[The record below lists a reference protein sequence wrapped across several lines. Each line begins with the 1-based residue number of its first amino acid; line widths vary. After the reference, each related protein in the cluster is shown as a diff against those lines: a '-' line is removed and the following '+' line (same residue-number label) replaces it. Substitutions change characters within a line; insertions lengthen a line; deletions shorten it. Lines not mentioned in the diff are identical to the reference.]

1 MSQIKMP
8 ISPGQ
13 RSFAVAQPR
22 KISQW
27 EALFRVTI
35 AAALLASMGMA
46 WWTLTRKLVPL
57 QQQSQALNAT
67 FSRLSA
73 EVDALEIKWPTTRVE
88 PIRTQFKELRAQ
100 LFANEEAMEEWFDRL
115 MQASGPLSL
124 NLQVEFGKPSVQVTN
139 EVQVLVVPAS
149 VSVEVRPTPGGTES
163 PYQRLLH
170 FGQQLSAEG
179 KRADLAEL
187 SVFGGTNSITRA
199 LLVFN
204 LWAGDDTLEN
214 KSASAR

>member
-1 MSQIKMP
+1 MSQIKTP
-8 ISPGQ
+8 LSPGQ
-13 RSFAVAQPR
+13 RSVAVAQPR

-27 EALFRVTI
+27 EAIFRVTI

-46 WWTLTRKLVPL
+46 WWTLTHKLVPL
-57 QQQSQALNAT
+57 QQQSQALNAN
-67 FSRLSA
+67 FSHLSA
-73 EVDALEIKWPTTRVE
+73 EVDALEIKWPNERVE
-88 PIRTQFKELRAQ
+88 PIRRQFKELRAQ
-100 LFANEEAMEEWFDRL
+100 LFANEDAMEEWFDRL

-139 EVQVLVVPAS
+139 EVQVTVVPAS
-149 VSVEVRPTPGGTES
+149 VSVEVRPSPGGTES

-170 FGQQLSAEG
+170 FGQLLSTEG

-187 SVFGGTNSITRA
+187 SVVGGTNSITRA

-214 KSASAR
+214 KSASVQ